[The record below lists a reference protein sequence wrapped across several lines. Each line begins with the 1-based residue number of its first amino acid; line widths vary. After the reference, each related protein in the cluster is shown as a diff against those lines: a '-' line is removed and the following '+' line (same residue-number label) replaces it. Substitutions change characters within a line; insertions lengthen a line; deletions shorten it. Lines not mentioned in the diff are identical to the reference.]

1 MLLLPSFLLSFSS
14 KQTRAKPAGLP
25 PGRRVQHM
33 RHKAP
38 IRSWD
43 IYDVSPSCHVNPTS
57 DCSTKSSH
65 QQDRTETLCRMPP
78 MTDTKHGICHF
89 AMFSVCPS
97 LRWGRSCGRGMGLGE
112 NTNEKAKMTSLLWK
126 NKKNK
131 KHTQKK
137 KPVRKN
143 GRWLEY
149 QVVVL
154 IGVGFY
160 CVHRLSEILQPHQ

>member
-1 MLLLPSFLLSFSS
+1 
-14 KQTRAKPAGLP
+14 
-25 PGRRVQHM
+25 
-33 RHKAP
+33 
-38 IRSWD
+38 
-43 IYDVSPSCHVNPTS
+43 
-57 DCSTKSSH
+57 
-65 QQDRTETLCRMPP
+65 
-78 MTDTKHGICHF
+78 
-89 AMFSVCPS
+89 
-97 LRWGRSCGRGMGLGE
+97 MGLGE